1 VRYLKTYK
9 SINESDVN
17 MSLEFEDFKDIFID
31 IVDKYSNRHIFDQ
44 DRDLYEL
51 VMSFNPSFIDHNF
64 DILGE
69 LSDFGEVN
77 DPQIFDYDGIA
88 SRIEDASRE
97 LDNIKNTID
106 DCIAFNEKIKSLMN
120 ELNEYIIP
128 SLTRF
133 SNCDYIGIAFDSE
146 DISIIYFIK

>member
-1 VRYLKTYK
+1 
-9 SINESDVN
+9 
-17 MSLEFEDFKDIFID
+17 
-31 IVDKYSNRHIFDQ
+31 
-44 DRDLYEL
+44 EL

-69 LSDFGEVN
+69 LSDFGEVD
-77 DPQIFDYDGIA
+77 DPQIFDYDGIM

-106 DCIAFNEKIKSLMN
+106 DCIAFNEKIKSLMD

-133 SNCDYIGIAFDSE
+133 SNCDYIGITFDSE
-146 DISIIYFIK
+146 NISIIYFIK